1 MRSGDPLCYYCADYG
16 LDVFM
21 ERKEKSD
28 FPWIISNV
36 IDTESGQPL
45 GGGKVDIIIMIMI
58 SLLTSSWPRCT
69 TSWSGRAAS
78 SASSAWWS
86 GSGWTQVT
94 LR

>member
-1 MRSGDPLCYYCADYG
+1 MCRARMRSGDPQCCYCADYG

-45 GGGKVDIIIMIMI
+45 GGGKVGIIIII
-58 SLLTSSWPRCT
+58 TDH
-69 TSWSGRAAS
+69 
-78 SASSAWWS
+78 
-86 GSGWTQVT
+86 
-94 LR
+94 

>member
-1 MRSGDPLCYYCADYG
+1 MILCADYG

-45 GGGKVDIIIMIMI
+45 GGGKVGIIIII
-58 SLLTSSWPRCT
+58 TDH
-69 TSWSGRAAS
+69 
-78 SASSAWWS
+78 
-86 GSGWTQVT
+86 
-94 LR
+94 